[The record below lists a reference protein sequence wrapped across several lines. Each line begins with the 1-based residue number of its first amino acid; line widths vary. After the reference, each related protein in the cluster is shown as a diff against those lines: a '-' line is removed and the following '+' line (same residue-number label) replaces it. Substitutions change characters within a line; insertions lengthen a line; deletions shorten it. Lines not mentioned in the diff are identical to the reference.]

1 MFNDPDHQKGSTCYN
16 YEEDIIYVTRNVFP
30 DTKYASIRPRDV
42 MSVAAVLSHEYYGHR
57 PNRDEYMS
65 DKQKGPGY
73 HTTPIWQ
80 DECRAS
86 INVARYAKN
95 LTDREKCDL
104 VMDAVYRANENGQ
117 YIEMDGFMKGVL
129 YGYNDDS
136 EKNIAPI
143 KYVSKESVERKLG
156 V

>member
-1 MFNDPDHQKGSTCYN
+1 M
-16 YEEDIIYVTRNVFP
+16 
-30 DTKYASIRPRDV
+30 PRG
-42 MSVAAVLSHEYYGHR
+42 M
-57 PNRDEYMS
+57 
-65 DKQKGPGY
+65 Q
-73 HTTPIWQ
+73 
-80 DECRAS
+80 
-86 INVARYAKN
+86 KN
-95 LTDREKCDL
+95 LTDREKCDI